1 MVRSPSTAGAAAS
14 MEWILTGL
22 QIYGLILSILK
33 ILPILCIF
41 CRIKYSFYFIVPW
54 YLISQFHT
62 TLLIESA
69 TQSYLL
75 YLFLSLAMQTGAGR
89 RKGDRRRL
97 TGRNL
102 AAGSS
107 SFSGL
112 LCVVISAYLITRGF
126 ICCHTR
132 CSRYNHLLPLALKLL
147 WILST
152 SAF

>member
-1 MVRSPSTAGAAAS
+1 MVKGTECTVCQSFSELRSLIIMNIVGS
-14 MEWILTGL
+14 LT
-22 QIYGLILSILK
+22 
-33 ILPILCIF
+33 
-41 CRIKYSFYFIVPW
+41 V
-54 YLISQFHT
+54 
-62 TLLIESA
+62 
-69 TQSYLL
+69 
-75 YLFLSLAMQTGAGR
+75 SLAMQTGAGR
-89 RKGDRRRL
+89 WKGDRRRL
-97 TGRNL
+97 TGLNL

-152 SAF
+152 SAL

>member
-14 MEWILTGL
+14 IEWILTGL
-22 QIYGLILSILK
+22 QIYGLILSILTILKLLK

-97 TGRNL
+97 TGLNL

-107 SFSGL
+107 SFTGL
-112 LCVVISAYLITRGF
+112 LCVVISAYLKWIEKFHTTRAVNEP
-126 ICCHTR
+126 
-132 CSRYNHLLPLALKLL
+132 SRNFTVPGEGPY
-147 WILST
+147 
-152 SAF
+152 